1 MNRTPT
7 VVALAGIAVTALA
20 AGAAAAGTP
29 PPSSAPIDLGA
40 VDPTNIR
47 LDARALLGADLVVDD
62 IPTGALSDPA
72 NGRTP
77 PYPGQVVPGFSG
89 VVANDD
95 GTYWAMPD
103 NGFGTIENSTDFLLR
118 LYHVTPDWET
128 AAGGSGAIVVDDF
141 ISLRDPNNVIGFPIV
156 NEDTPERLLTGGDL
170 DIESVQRTPDGTFW
184 IGDEFG
190 PFIVHFDADGVLLG
204 APIDPPFGMS
214 PQSPHLGDAAPG
226 VERSRGIEAMAL
238 SPDGTKLY
246 PISEGALTGDEDP
259 ARRYIY
265 EVDVATGAY
274 TDRSWQ
280 VHTEAPANMISD
292 AQAIDDH
299 RLLVLERDGFQGI
312 NSAFKRLYVL
322 DLSAPDDTGLVSK
335 DLAVNLLWIGNP
347 DGIGEGHPEGG
358 LGLGPVF
365 SFPLESVETVVI
377 LDDGRVLV
385 ASDNNYPGGNG
396 RIPGTPDDTEMIILS
411 AGEAPTS

>member
-1 MNRTPT
+1 MKRTPT

-20 AGAAAAGTP
+20 TGAAAAGTP
-29 PPSSAPIDLGA
+29 PPSSTPIDLGA
-40 VDPTNIR
+40 FDPTNVR
-47 LDARALLGADLVVDD
+47 LDARALLSADLVVDD

-128 AAGGSGAIVVDDF
+128 AAGGSGEIVVDDF

-204 APIDPPFGMS
+204 RADRSAVRDVAAEPASRRRRAGRRAQPW
-214 PQSPHLGDAAPG
+214 HRGDG
-226 VERSRGIEAMAL
+226 VV
-238 SPDGTKLY
+238 
-246 PISEGALTGDEDP
+246 
-259 ARRYIY
+259 ARRHQA
-265 EVDVATGAY
+265 VPDQRGRPHRRRGSGCGATS
-274 TDRSWQ
+274 TRSTWR
-280 VHTEAPANMISD
+280 P
-292 AQAIDDH
+292 
-299 RLLVLERDGFQGI
+299 
-312 NSAFKRLYVL
+312 
-322 DLSAPDDTGLVSK
+322 
-335 DLAVNLLWIGNP
+335 
-347 DGIGEGHPEGG
+347 
-358 LGLGPVF
+358 
-365 SFPLESVETVVI
+365 
-377 LDDGRVLV
+377 
-385 ASDNNYPGGNG
+385 
-396 RIPGTPDDTEMIILS
+396 
-411 AGEAPTS
+411 APTPIGRGKCTPRRRPT